1 MKPDLSPTM
10 ATLKKDSPSETGV
23 SFFLS
28 RKARYKFWVL
38 AAILLLAFW
47 SMFTGS
53 VSLKWSAGTF
63 ARFYDGP
70 RKPIFDDLDILVIL
84 LAISTEVEERERDVR
99 HMWNLYSHG
108 GGGRLPRFWLEAF
121 EAAYEDLIGDVPAV
135 RDAALLEIARMS
147 LQSVHV
153 DPIPIKSKVYDW
165 EGV

>member
-10 ATLKKDSPSETGV
+10 AALKKDSPSETGV

-84 LAISTEVEERERDVR
+84 LAISTVGSCFYCCFFFTV
-99 HMWNLYSHG
+99 L
-108 GGGRLPRFWLEAF
+108 
-121 EAAYEDLIGDVPAV
+121 
-135 RDAALLEIARMS
+135 
-147 LQSVHV
+147 
-153 DPIPIKSKVYDW
+153 VYCFA
-165 EGV
+165 EN